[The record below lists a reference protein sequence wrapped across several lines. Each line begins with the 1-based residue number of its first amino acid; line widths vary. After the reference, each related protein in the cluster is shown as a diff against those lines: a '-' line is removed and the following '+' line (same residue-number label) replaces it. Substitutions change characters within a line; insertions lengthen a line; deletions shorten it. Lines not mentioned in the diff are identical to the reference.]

1 MVVSVNLSVK
11 KFLPAFLLLFF
22 VVTGAV
28 LSGGDFS
35 FPDDHHV
42 LQTSSTSDSKEFFS
56 APNVPVSTEWDEL
69 DGALF
74 SGKDFELQSRRVDDG
89 TRQLRGAVSH
99 WYGAMRCCSSRL
111 TVPPMAMISSR
122 GGILQQCLSSG
133 AGQRSGLRMLPPELA
148 WIVSA
153 QAVRAGPE
161 RSGVAA

>member
-1 MVVSVNLSVK
+1 MK
-11 KFLPAFLLLFF
+11 KLLPAYILLFF
-22 VVTGAV
+22 AVTSAV
-28 LSGGDFS
+28 LSGVELP
-35 FPDDHHV
+35 FPVHPLPSSSAV
-42 LQTSSTSDSKEFFS
+42 LRPDLFLA
-56 APNVPVSTEWDEL
+56 APSVPVPPEWSSL

-89 TRQLRGAVSH
+89 TRQLRGAVRH